1 MGPGGEVSRWA
12 KALLA
17 GLSASLAV
25 ACGEDAAPSGAQEL
39 SLGEL
44 TAPAIGYV
52 GEPVCLQVEVRP
64 AAAELSYVWGD
75 GLRGAEPCHA
85 FERPGHFLISVEAR
99 AGSQRRT
106 ASRGLEVV
114 PRPLALRPTHSA
126 TVAAHRGS
134 LFVVNADA
142 GSVTELD
149 VEGLRVI
156 RETPVCTNPR
166 TLALSSQGDELWLAV
181 ACQGS
186 DELVQL
192 PLTPGPA
199 PARLSLPRGSAP
211 YGVTADPR
219 GGVFYVSLTF
229 GGEVV
234 SVPVGEA
241 RVQARRSVAQEPRG
255 LAALPD
261 GRLLVT
267 HWRANQQGSRITQL
281 ETPSPG
287 AFASGLELGLPPD
300 LGLNSDTDNDGVLS
314 FMNHV
319 VPSPSGHQAWL
330 PALKANNQT
339 GLLRTGRD
347 LTFDTT
353 ARAALGVLELPSD
366 AGAAPVERAGGRHA
380 FDDLDYASAV
390 VFSPSGG
397 LAYVAISGSERVMI
411 LDAFSLNLA
420 GSIAGVGAAPDGLA
434 LSADGGRLFV
444 LASLSRTVRVYDV
457 SDLSAGTPLLADVA
471 VIKQEPLSP
480 QVLLGKQ
487 LFHRAADPRMSK
499 SSYLSCASCHQD
511 GEGDS
516 LTWDFTGRGE
526 GLRSTIPLAGRGS
539 LPLGALHWS
548 GNFDEVQDF
557 ELDIRGPQQGTGFLA
572 ESHFAAAGP
581 SLGAPKAGLSSELD
595 ALAAY
600 VRSLTRFGVSPHRPP
615 AGAAGEAEWLATRQ
629 VGEALF
635 FAAATGCSSCH
646 VGSAFTD
653 SEVTGGALR
662 LHDVGTLGA
671 GSGQRLGAPLT
682 GLDTPTLRGL
692 WSSAPYLHDGSAD
705 TLLDVL
711 VERNPDDLHGATSH
725 LSEAELHAL
734 TVYLLTLDD
743 LEP

>member
-1 MGPGGEVSRWA
+1 MGPRGEVSRWA
-12 KALLA
+12 LVL
-17 GLSASLAV
+17 GAV
-25 ACGEDAAPSGAQEL
+25 SIAIACGDEAAPSGGAPQL

-44 TAPAIGYV
+44 TGPEVGYV
-52 GEPVCLQVEVRP
+52 GEPVCLQVEVSP
-64 AAAELSYVWGD
+64 ARAEVSYVWGD
-75 GLRGAEPCHA
+75 GARGAEPCHA
-85 FERPGHFLISVEAR
+85 FERPGHFLVSVEAR

-106 ASRGLEVV
+106 ASRALAIV
-114 PRPLALRPTHSA
+114 PRPLALPPTNSA
-126 TVAAHRGS
+126 TLTISGPS

-149 VEGLRVI
+149 VERLRVI

-166 TLALSSQGDELWLAV
+166 TLALGSQGNERWLAV

-192 PLTPGPA
+192 PLTSGGA
-199 PARLSLPRGSAP
+199 PVRLSLPRGSAP

-241 RVQARRSVAQEPRG
+241 RIQARLWVAPEPRG

-261 GRLLVT
+261 GRVLVT
-267 HWRANQQGSRITQL
+267 HWRASQQGSRLTQI
-281 ETPSPG
+281 EVRSPG
-287 AFASGLELGLPPD
+287 ELTSWQELSLPPD

-314 FMNHV
+314 FMNQV
-319 VPSPSGHQAWL
+319 APSPSGHQAWL

-339 GLLRTGRD
+339 GLFRTGRD
-347 LTFDTT
+347 LSFDTT
-353 ARAALGVLELPSD
+353 ARAVLGVLELPSD
-366 AGAAPVERAGGRHA
+366 VGAAPVERRGGRHA

-390 VFSPSGG
+390 VFSPNGA

-420 GSIAGVGAAPDGLA
+420 GSLVEVGAAPDGLA
-434 LSADGGRLFV
+434 LSAAGDRLFV
-444 LASLSRTVRVYDV
+444 SASLSRSVRVYDV
-457 SDLSAGTPLLADVA
+457 SDLKVGSPLLADVS
-471 VIKQEPLSP
+471 VVQQEPLSP

-511 GEGDS
+511 GEGDN
-516 LTWDFTGRGE
+516 LTWDFSGRGE
-526 GLRSTIPLAGRGS
+526 GLRGTIPLAGRGS

-557 ELDIRGPQQGTGFLA
+557 ELDIRGPQQGAGFLA
-572 ESHFAAAGP
+572 ESHFAQAGP
-581 SLGAPKAGLSSELD
+581 SLGPPKAGLSPELD

-600 VRSLTRFGVSPHRPP
+600 VRSLARFGVSPHRPP
-615 AGAAGEAEWLATRQ
+615 EGAAIEAEWLATRRA
-629 VGEALF
+629 GEALF
-635 FAAATGCSSCH
+635 FAAETGCSSCH
-646 VGSAFTD
+646 AGSAFTD
-653 SEVTGGALR
+653 SELVDGVPR

-671 GSGQRLGAPLT
+671 GSGQRLGEPLT

-692 WSSAPYLHDGSAD
+692 WKSAPYLHDGSAH
-705 TLLDVL
+705 TLRDVL
-711 VERNPDDLHGATSH
+711 VERNPDDRHGTTSH